1 MYSDNSLEG
10 MEEQKTK
17 SHNEIDIIGLLLLLW
32 AKRKRIVINC
42 FIGGVLS
49 IIVAFSIPKQYTST
63 VVMAPEFSTG
73 TNMSGGLGA
82 LASMAGFDLGGLS
95 GGEDALYPELY
106 PQIVSS
112 TPFLCDLMSLNVVTK
127 DGELCTTLYDYLLKH
142 QKKTWWYKGLTAP
155 IRMVKR
161 LMLKEPVDTVV
172 PTNGADMNLSRQQ
185 FLALKS
191 LEKKIIVDVDK
202 GNSVVTLNVTMQ
214 DPKIASYVA
223 SVVAD
228 NLQDYIGRYR
238 SAKARKDLAYTERL
252 YAEAQ
257 EKYYKAQQAYA
268 TYADQHQGVVKM
280 QYQIEQD
287 RLSNE
292 QDLTFNVYNQIAQQL
307 EMARAKVAESTP
319 VCVVVQPAITPIK
332 ASSPKKI
339 MMGLLYVFLAFF
351 GTAAWLIIED
361 RIVAN
366 NTHS

>member
-1 MYSDNSLEG
+1 
-10 MEEQKTK
+10 MEDLSVRNHK
-17 SHNEIDIIGLLLLLW
+17 EIDIVGLLLLLW
-32 AKRKRIVINC
+32 EKRKRIIINC
-42 FIGGVLS
+42 FIGGVLA

-73 TNMSGGLGA
+73 SSMSGGLGA

-112 TPFLCDLMSLNVVTK
+112 TPFLCDIMNMQVETK
-127 DGELCTTLYDYLLKH
+127 DGSLKTSMYDYLVNH
-142 QKKTWWYKGLTAP
+142 QRDPWWIKMIVAP
-155 IRMVKR
+155 IKWIKSLVGSEK
-161 LMLKEPVDTVV
+161 KEDIV
-172 PTNGADMNLSRQQ
+172 PLDATEMSLTRRQ
-185 FLALKS
+185 FLTLKS
-191 LEKKIIVDVDK
+191 LDELISVNVDK
-202 GNSVVTLNVTMQ
+202 GNFVITLDVTMQ

-223 SVVAD
+223 TVVSE
-228 NLQDYIGRYR
+228 NLQEYIGKYR
-238 SAKARKDLAYTERL
+238 SAKARKDLAYTEKL
-252 YAEAQ
+252 YTEAQ

-292 QDLTFNVYNQIAQQL
+292 QDLAFNVYNQIAQQL

-319 VCVVVQPAITPIK
+319 VCVVMQPAVVPVK
-332 ASSPKKI
+332 ASSPKKM

-351 GTAAWLIIED
+351 GTAAWYIVKEYLIPE
-361 RIVAN
+361 RMN
-366 NTHS
+366 ENK

>member
-1 MYSDNSLEG
+1 
-10 MEEQKTK
+10 MEDLSVRNHK
-17 SHNEIDIIGLLLLLW
+17 EIDIVGLLLLLW
-32 AKRKRIVINC
+32 GKRKQIIINC

-73 TNMSGGLGA
+73 SSMSGGLGA

-112 TPFLCDLMSLNVVTK
+112 TPFLCDIMNMQVETK
-127 DGELCTTLYDYLLKH
+127 DGSLKTSMYDYLVNH
-142 QKKTWWYKGLTAP
+142 QRDPWWIKMIVAP
-155 IRMVKR
+155 IKWIKR
-161 LMLKEPVDTVV
+161 LVGSEKKEDIV
-172 PTNGADMNLSRQQ
+172 PLDATEMSLTRRQ
-185 FLALKS
+185 FLTLKS
-191 LEKKIIVDVDK
+191 LDELISVNVDK
-202 GNSVVTLNVTMQ
+202 GNFVITLDVTMQ

-223 SVVAD
+223 TVVSE
-228 NLQDYIGRYR
+228 NLQEYIGKYR
-238 SAKARKDLAYTERL
+238 SAKARKDLAYTEKL
-252 YAEAQ
+252 YTEAQ

-292 QDLTFNVYNQIAQQL
+292 QDLAFNVYNQIAQQL

-319 VCVVVQPAITPIK
+319 VCVVMQPAVVPVK
-332 ASSPKKI
+332 ASSPKKM

-351 GTAAWLIIED
+351 GTAAWYIVKD
-361 RIVAN
+361 RMIDRN
-366 NTHS
+366 K